1 MQLWYHSCLTSLDH
15 MVSKFKRNKYELLE
29 NPPVLTSKLFRKKKA
44 IKTRNMK
51 WQFYI
56 NKGPNHFYSLL
67 NICYHI
73 TFRKNLSKQIFQKC
87 VFVFLGPRMSMV
99 WRGVWGRPFQISP
112 PPPPFQ
118 FMSPSNSGLQ
128 GHSFQPL
135 NITSD
140 PLSKINWKQNVS
152 NWEDFK

>member
-15 MVSKFKRNKYELLE
+15 MVSKFKRSKYELLE
-29 NPPVLTSKLFRKKKA
+29 NPPVLTSKLFRKNKA

-67 NICYHI
+67 NICHHI
-73 TFRKNLSKQIFQKC
+73 TFRKNLSKQIFQKR

-112 PPPPFQ
+112 PPPSNLCPPVIQGSKVIPF
-118 FMSPSNSGLQ
+118 SPSILDLIHWVRS
-128 GHSFQPL
+128 
-135 NITSD
+135 TE
-140 PLSKINWKQNVS
+140 SKM
-152 NWEDFK
+152 

>member
-15 MVSKFKRNKYELLE
+15 MVSKFKRSKYELLE

-73 TFRKNLSKQIFQKC
+73 TFRKNLSKQIFQKR

-99 WRGVWGRPFQISP
+99 WRGVWGRPFKISP
-112 PPPPFQ
+112 PPPPSNLCPPVIQGSKVIPF
-118 FMSPSNSGLQ
+118 SPSILDLIHWVRS
-128 GHSFQPL
+128 
-135 NITSD
+135 TE
-140 PLSKINWKQNVS
+140 SKM
-152 NWEDFK
+152 

>member
-15 MVSKFKRNKYELLE
+15 MVSKFKRSKYELLE
-29 NPPVLTSKLFRKKKA
+29 NPPVLTSKLFRKNKA

-67 NICYHI
+67 NICHHI
-73 TFRKNLSKQIFQKC
+73 TFRKNLSKQIFQKR

-112 PPPPFQ
+112 PPPSNLCPPVIQGSKVIPF
-118 FMSPSNSGLQ
+118 SPSILHLIHWVRS
-128 GHSFQPL
+128 
-135 NITSD
+135 TE
-140 PLSKINWKQNVS
+140 SKM
-152 NWEDFK
+152 

>member
-15 MVSKFKRNKYELLE
+15 MVSKFKRSKYELLE
-29 NPPVLTSKLFRKKKA
+29 NPPVLTSKLFRKNKA

-67 NICYHI
+67 NICHHI
-73 TFRKNLSKQIFQKC
+73 TFRKNLSKQIFQKR

-135 NITSD
+135 NIRSD

>member
-29 NPPVLTSKLFRKKKA
+29 NPPVLTSKLFRKNKA

-112 PPPPFQ
+112 PPPPPSNLCPPVIQGSKVIPF
-118 FMSPSNSGLQ
+118 SPSILHLIHWVRS
-128 GHSFQPL
+128 
-135 NITSD
+135 TE
-140 PLSKINWKQNVS
+140 SKM
-152 NWEDFK
+152 

>member
-29 NPPVLTSKLFRKKKA
+29 NPPVLTSKLFRKNKA

-99 WRGVWGRPFQISP
+99 WSGVWGRPFQISP
-112 PPPPFQ
+112 PPPPSNLCPPVIQGSKVIPF
-118 FMSPSNSGLQ
+118 SPSILHLIHWVRS
-128 GHSFQPL
+128 
-135 NITSD
+135 TE
-140 PLSKINWKQNVS
+140 SKM
-152 NWEDFK
+152 

>member
-29 NPPVLTSKLFRKKKA
+29 NPPVLTSKLFRKNKA

-152 NWEDFK
+152 NWEHFK

>member
-15 MVSKFKRNKYELLE
+15 MVSKFKRSKYELLE
-29 NPPVLTSKLFRKKKA
+29 KPPVLTSKLFRKNKA

-67 NICYHI
+67 NICHHI
-73 TFRKNLSKQIFQKC
+73 TFRKNLSKQIFQKR

-112 PPPPFQ
+112 PPPSNLCPPVIQGSKVIPF
-118 FMSPSNSGLQ
+118 SSSIL
-128 GHSFQPL
+128 HLIHWVRS
-135 NITSD
+135 TE
-140 PLSKINWKQNVS
+140 SKM
-152 NWEDFK
+152 